1 MSAAKQH
8 DDAAAGARDVK
19 RRPARTN
26 ATRLKIFSA
35 SLTLIGE
42 RGHHAVTVDEIA
54 AAAGISKGSV
64 YYNFGSKSELI
75 GQLLRFGTDI
85 LLERL
90 REPSEAATAREE
102 LGGMVRGALLFIDD
116 YPAFAQLWISEMW
129 HSPSDWRE
137 ELIELRGQVLGVVRD
152 AVQRS
157 FVERGVAPES
167 VPAGVVDVTASA
179 LFGATLILG
188 QDRQVFTV
196 EHDIDTCV
204 RTVLGSLDAA
214 APQV

>member
-1 MSAAKQH
+1 MSAAALY
-8 DDAAAGARDVK
+8 DDAAADARDVK

-26 ATRLKIFSA
+26 ATRMKIFSA

-54 AAAGISKGSV
+54 SAAGISKGSV

-90 REPSEAATAREE
+90 RDSSGEATAREE
-102 LGGMVRGALLFIDD
+102 LAGMVRGALLFIDE

-152 AVQRS
+152 AVRRA
-157 FVERGVAPES
+157 FLERGLTPEEL
-167 VPAGVVDVTASA
+167 PAGTIDVTASS

-188 QDRQVFTV
+188 QDRQVFAV
-196 EHDIDTCV
+196 EHDIDACV

-214 APQV
+214 RAAS